1 MNSFTLNSV
10 LRITLPTDI
19 PLHSLLRK
27 ILNLRP
33 GSDGRPKLLR
43 PAELI
48 QTPILIPAELNSK
61 GEKYSFR
68 SNFLQIRYN
77 NLCIRVAFLLAK
89 LFLDLDNPDC
99 LDFRASRNKN
109 LK

>member
-10 LRITLPTDI
+10 LRITLRTDI
-19 PLHSLLRK
+19 RLHSLLRK

-48 QTPILIPAELNSK
+48 QTHILIPAELIQK
-61 GEKYSFR
+61 EKNIPFDRTSCKYVITIYALGLHSF
-68 SNFLQIRYN
+68 
-77 NLCIRVAFLLAK
+77 
-89 LFLDLDNPDC
+89 
-99 LDFRASRNKN
+99 
-109 LK
+109 